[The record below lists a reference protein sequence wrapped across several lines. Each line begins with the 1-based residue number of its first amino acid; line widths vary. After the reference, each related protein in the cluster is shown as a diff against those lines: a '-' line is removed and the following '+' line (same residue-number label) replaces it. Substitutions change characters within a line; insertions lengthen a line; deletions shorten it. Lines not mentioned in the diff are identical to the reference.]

1 MWRRC
6 IDETTKRGT
15 PVKSWPGRVRA
26 RPTALPLEEAMA
38 TTNHT
43 TETVSEAQQRER
55 DDVDGGQLVYVVE
68 TEHRD
73 HLGRDVPV
81 ARQLVGFAN
90 VTDWDAVRSAL
101 IKRGHGVGAL
111 HHLPVLESDR

>member
-1 MWRRC
+1 
-6 IDETTKRGT
+6 
-15 PVKSWPGRVRA
+15 
-26 RPTALPLEEAMA
+26 MA

-55 DDVDGGQLVYVVE
+55 DVVNGGQLVYDVE

-73 HLGRDVPV
+73 HLGREVKT
-81 ARQLVGFAN
+81 ARRLVGFAN

-101 IKRGHGVGAL
+101 IKRGHGVGAM
-111 HHLPVLESDR
+111 HHLAVLEGER